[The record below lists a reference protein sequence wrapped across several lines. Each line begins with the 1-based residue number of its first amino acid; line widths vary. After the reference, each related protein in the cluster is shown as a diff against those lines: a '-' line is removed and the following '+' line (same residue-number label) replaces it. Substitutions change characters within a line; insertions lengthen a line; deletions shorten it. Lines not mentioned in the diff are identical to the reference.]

1 MSESSVNAL
10 LRAEGV
16 GKSYTLRGRRVD
28 VLRGIDLAVRGG
40 EVTALVGHS
49 GSGKTTLLHILG
61 LLTPADS
68 GRVFV
73 DGADVSG
80 LGDGALADLRRGRL
94 GFVFQSYNLLP
105 QHSALRNVVLPF
117 TGRRAEGEARAR
129 ALLARVGLAE
139 RADHLPGELSGGE
152 QQRVALARALV
163 NDPPVVLADEP
174 TGNLDTESEDMLL
187 GLFRELADEGRAVL
201 LVTHNPAVS
210 EFADVVHRLEKG
222 ALAGAGEKQVEA
234 TEKRSE
240 ATEKQVETTKKR
252 AKAATKQ
259 VEAAT
264 KQAEVTEK
272 TVEAAKNT
280 ENTESAG

>member
-28 VLRGIDLAVRGG
+28 VLRDVELAVRGG

-61 LLTPADS
+61 LLTPPDS
-68 GRVFV
+68 GRVYV
-73 DGADVSG
+73 GDADVTG
-80 LGDGALADLRRGRL
+80 LGDGALADLRRTRL

-117 TGRRAEGEARAR
+117 TGRRADGEARAR
-129 ALLARVGLAE
+129 TLLERVGLAE
-139 RADHLPGELSGGE
+139 RADHLPSELSGGE
-152 QQRVALARALV
+152 QQRVALARALI
-163 NDPPVVLADEP
+163 NDPPAVLADEP
-174 TGNLDTESEDMLL
+174 TGNLDSESEDVLL

-210 EFADVVHRLEKG
+210 DFADVVHRLDKG
-222 ALAGAGEKQVEA
+222 EFTREEPAERKPAGER
-234 TEKRSE
+234 T
-240 ATEKQVETTKKR
+240 R
-252 AKAATKQ
+252 A
-259 VEAAT
+259 
-264 KQAEVTEK
+264 
-272 TVEAAKNT
+272 NT
-280 ENTESAG
+280 RTESAE

>member
-1 MSESSVNAL
+1 MSAL

-28 VLRGIDLAVRGG
+28 VLHGVDLAVRGG

-61 LLTPADS
+61 LLTPPDS
-68 GRVFV
+68 GRVLLEGTDGTGPV
-73 DGADVSG
+73 DTSG
-80 LGDGALADLRRGRL
+80 LSDGALADLRRSRL

-117 TGRRAEGEARAR
+117 TGRRGEGEERAR
-129 ALLARVGLAE
+129 GLLERVGLAD

-174 TGNLDTESEDMLL
+174 TGNLDTDSEEVLL
-187 GLFRELADEGRAVL
+187 GLFRELAGEGRAVL

-210 EFADVVHRLEKG
+210 DAADVVHRLEKG
-222 ALAGAGEKQVEA
+222 AFSSADATTSADATSADATSADASSGDAATSAGA
-234 TEKRSE
+234 
-240 ATEKQVETTKKR
+240 TTQT
-252 AKAATKQ
+252 AA
-259 VEAAT
+259 E
-264 KQAEVTEK
+264 
-272 TVEAAKNT
+272 
-280 ENTESAG
+280 TESTQ

>member
-1 MSESSVNAL
+1 MNAL

-28 VLRGIDLAVRGG
+28 VLRGVDLAVRGG

-61 LLTPADS
+61 LLTPPDS

-73 DGADVSG
+73 GS
-80 LGDGALADLRRGRL
+80 GDGTDATRPVGSGTVDTAGLSDGTLADLRRSRL

-117 TGRRAEGEARAR
+117 LGRRSEGEARAR

-152 QQRVALARALV
+152 QQRVALARALI

-174 TGNLDTESEDMLL
+174 TGNLDTESEDLLL

-210 EFADVVHRLEKG
+210 KFADVVHRLERGTFENPLGKSAEG
-222 ALAGAGEKQVEA
+222 AAVE
-234 TEKRSE
+234 SG
-240 ATEKQVETTKKR
+240 
-252 AKAATKQ
+252 
-259 VEAAT
+259 
-264 KQAEVTEK
+264 
-272 TVEAAKNT
+272 T
-280 ENTESAG
+280 ENTE

>member
-1 MSESSVNAL
+1 MGTL

-16 GKSYTLRGRRVD
+16 GKSYALRGRRVD
-28 VLRGIDLAVRGG
+28 VLRGIDLGVRGG

-61 LLTPADS
+61 LLTEPDH

-73 DGADVSG
+73 DGADTSG
-80 LGDGALADLRRGRL
+80 LGDGALADLRRSRL

-105 QHSALRNVVLPF
+105 QHSALRNVVLPYL
-117 TGRRAEGEARAR
+117 GRRSDGETRAR
-129 ALLARVGLAE
+129 TLLERVGLGE
-139 RADHLPGELSGGE
+139 RADHLPSELSGGE

-174 TGNLDTESEDMLL
+174 TGNLDTDSEEMLL

-210 EFADVVHRLEKG
+210 DAADVVHRLDKG
-222 ALAGAGEKQVEA
+222 AL
-234 TEKRSE
+234 
-240 ATEKQVETTKKR
+240 
-252 AKAATKQ
+252 
-259 VEAAT
+259 
-264 KQAEVTEK
+264 VTE
-272 TVEAAKNT
+272 
-280 ENTESAG
+280 ESSA

>member
-1 MSESSVNAL
+1 MNAL

-28 VLRGIDLAVRGG
+28 VLRGIDLTVRGG

-61 LLTPADS
+61 LLTPPDS

-73 DGADVSG
+73 TGTDGTGAGADGTGPLDTSG
-80 LGDGALADLRRGRL
+80 LSDGALADLRRTRL

-129 ALLARVGLAE
+129 VLLERVGLAE
-139 RADHLPGELSGGE
+139 RADHLPSELSGGE
-152 QQRVALARALV
+152 QQRVALARALI
-163 NDPPVVLADEP
+163 NDPPAVLADEP
-174 TGNLDTESEDMLL
+174 TGNLDSESEDVLL

-222 ALAGAGEKQVEA
+222 ALVNPGNDAAEQTAPAGK
-234 TEKRSE
+234 TET
-240 ATEKQVETTKKR
+240 AET
-252 AKAATKQ
+252 A
-259 VEAAT
+259 EAAET
-264 KQAEVTEK
+264 AGKTSGSAE
-272 TVEAAKNT
+272 
-280 ENTESAG
+280 

>member
-1 MSESSVNAL
+1 MVAPQDPERQKVSESSVSAL

-28 VLRGIDLAVRGG
+28 VLRGVDLAVRGS

-61 LLTPADS
+61 LLTPPDS

-73 DGADVSG
+73 EGTDGTGPVDTSE
-80 LGDGALADLRRGRL
+80 LSDGALADLRRSSL

-117 TGRRAEGEARAR
+117 LGRRGEGAARAR
-129 ALLARVGLAE
+129 ALLGRVGLAE
-139 RADHLPGELSGGE
+139 RADHLPSELSGGE
-152 QQRVALARALV
+152 QQRVALARALI

-174 TGNLDTESEDMLL
+174 TGNLDTESEEVLL

-201 LVTHNPAVS
+201 LVTHNPTVS
-210 EFADVVHRLEKG
+210 DAADVLHRLDKG
-222 ALAGAGEKQVEA
+222 AFTSPAEGVPAENAAE
-234 TEKRSE
+234 
-240 ATEKQVETTKKR
+240 R
-252 AKAATKQ
+252 A
-259 VEAAT
+259 E
-264 KQAEVTEK
+264 
-272 TVEAAKNT
+272 
-280 ENTESAG
+280 TESAE

>member
-1 MSESSVNAL
+1 MAADRDPEERKVSESSVNAL
-10 LRAEGV
+10 LRAEDV

-28 VLRGIDLAVRGG
+28 VLRGVDLTVRGG

-61 LLTPADS
+61 LLTPPDS

-73 DGADVSG
+73 ADTDGADPVDTAG
-80 LGDGALADLRRGRL
+80 LSDGGLADLRRSRL

-129 ALLARVGLAE
+129 TLLARVGLAE
-139 RADHLPGELSGGE
+139 RADHLPSELSGGE
-152 QQRVALARALV
+152 QQRVALARALI
-163 NDPPVVLADEP
+163 NDPPAVLADEP
-174 TGNLDTESEDMLL
+174 TGNLDTESEDVLL

-201 LVTHNPAVS
+201 LVTHNPSVS

-222 ALAGAGEKQVEA
+222 MLAHRQPEKAETAEQAPQAGS
-234 TEKRSE
+234 SE
-240 ATEKQVETTKKR
+240 
-252 AKAATKQ
+252 
-259 VEAAT
+259 
-264 KQAEVTEK
+264 
-272 TVEAAKNT
+272 
-280 ENTESAG
+280 